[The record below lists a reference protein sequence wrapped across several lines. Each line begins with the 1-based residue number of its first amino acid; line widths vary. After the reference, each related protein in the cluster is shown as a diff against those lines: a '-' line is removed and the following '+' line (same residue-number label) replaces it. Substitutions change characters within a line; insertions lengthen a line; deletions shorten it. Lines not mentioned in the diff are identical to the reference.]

1 MFGLFVRIYRL
12 EKFPPDPSDDCAQNV
27 ALTVLRE
34 RRGVC
39 RRIVSEHFH
48 QREYFHGPLYTFTV
62 LNTYIGG
69 QCTASLPVVPHAKV
83 RLDAAGNSYTT

>member
-12 EKFPPDPSDDCAQNV
+12 EKSPPDPSDDCAQNV

-48 QREYFHGPLYTFTV
+48 QREDFHRVEYV
-62 LNTYIGG
+62 HWR
-69 QCTASLPVVPHAKV
+69 ASSSSANVPA
-83 RLDAAGNSYTT
+83 RYQ